1 MCLLERRK
9 TKQHLHDARFGLYE
23 RAVTFEGP
31 HVYSESLPIRGCA
44 LSGQIQELCGKV
56 LNDVSESAQNES
68 QKHRSMGAN
77 MRMVLN
83 LKVDSRDRI
92 WILYTS
98 SIRLISKDTNHW
110 LQDFPDISPASSK
123 SMTPLNLHDVITLSP
138 NVRLTQNANHNPD
151 VKVTKTKSIAL
162 CCPSCGLRS
171 VGESFYAVPYKTIIC
186 HYEKVM
192 EFAIKHARK
201 DCWPPSP
208 AIIKMAGGVGFGTIS
223 MAENYN
229 EADTVIP
236 PVIRFLHQHMKAE
249 GYQCYRSDALFLH
262 KKCDVCEDC
271 FLAYAKLVSS
281 SFQFTFPSQQLDDN
295 VEECT
300 HYYDDF
306 QKQGNFPRNKDSSSQ
321 SISRTKQHQGKSLS
335 SLNKTKLG
343 EREKL
348 PSSLDCLVT
357 KYPTLPPAIANPQ
370 EVKLL
375 KSLSNKNF
383 LPLPYEVIESPDQPL
398 KHLINLHEEIK
409 QVNTK
414 TVQHKTQQG
423 MNPYKI
429 PLRLLEDDGT
439 KLLNRGPYGS
449 SNGTRKSK

>member
-31 HVYSESLPIRGCA
+31 HVYSESLPIRGGA

-56 LNDVSESAQNES
+56 LNDVSESAQNKS
-68 QKHRSMGAN
+68 QKHKCIGAN

-98 SIRLISKDTNHW
+98 SIRLISNDTNH
-110 LQDFPDISPASSK
+110 LLEDFPDIGVSPTSSK

-162 CCPSCGLRS
+162 CCPSCGVMS

-192 EFAIKHARK
+192 EFATKQSKK

-295 VEECT
+295 LEECT
-300 HYYDDF
+300 HYNDDF
-306 QKQGNFPRNKDSSSQ
+306 PKLENFPRKKDSSSQ
-321 SISRTKQHQGKSLS
+321 SISSRTKLQGKSLS
-335 SLNKTKLG
+335 SRLKKTKLG

-357 KYPTLPPAIANPQ
+357 KYPSLPPAIANPQ
-370 EVKLL
+370 EIKLL
-375 KSLSNKNF
+375 KSLSNRNF

-398 KHLINLHEEIK
+398 KHLINLHGIIK

-414 TVQHKTQQG
+414 NCTAQDT
-423 MNPYKI
+423 
-429 PLRLLEDDGT
+429 
-439 KLLNRGPYGS
+439 
-449 SNGTRKSK
+449 TRNESIQNSIETFGG